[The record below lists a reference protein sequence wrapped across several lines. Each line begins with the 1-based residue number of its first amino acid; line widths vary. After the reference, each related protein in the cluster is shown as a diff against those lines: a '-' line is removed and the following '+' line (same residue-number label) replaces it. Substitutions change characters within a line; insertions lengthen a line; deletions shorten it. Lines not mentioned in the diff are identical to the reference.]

1 MSEAALS
8 LVVAERTEINPLI
21 VSLRL
26 RHPSG
31 AMLPGAEPGAHIS
44 IAVPGDAWRHY
55 SLIDFDGSLAAPR
68 EWRIAVRLE
77 DPSRGGS
84 RFVHERLHQGET
96 VRVLP
101 PENDFPLDPD
111 AGDPVLIAGGI
122 GITPITGIAGAL
134 SRAGKSFALHYSGRS
149 AGLLAFVPELRALCG
164 ERLSLYADDEPART
178 FSVPK
183 LVAGL
188 RRGRPIYVCGP
199 RGMIEAV
206 IAEATARG
214 WDRAAV
220 RFELFTEAA
229 GSAADAAFELVLA
242 QSGRTL
248 TVPPGRSIIDVME
261 EAGLDPM
268 YSCQRGECGVCT
280 TDVLEGEVDHRDLY
294 LSDQEKAS
302 GKMMQI
308 CVSRARGKRLVI
320 DA

>member
-8 LVVAERTEINPLI
+8 LVVTERTEINPLI

-26 RHPSG
+26 RDPNG
-31 AMLPGAEPGAHIS
+31 APLAGAEPGAHIS
-44 IAVPGDAWRHY
+44 LAVPGEAWRHY

-68 EWRIAVRLE
+68 DWRIAVRLE

-84 RFVHERLHQGET
+84 RFVHEHLHEGET

-101 PENDFPLDPD
+101 PQNDFPLDAD
-111 AGDPVLIAGGI
+111 AENPVLIAGGI
-122 GITPITGIAGAL
+122 GITPITGMAGAL
-134 SRAGKSFALHYSGRS
+134 SRANKPFALHYSGRS

-164 ERLSLYADDEPART
+164 ERLSIYADDEPART
-178 FSVPK
+178 LSVPR
-183 LVAGL
+183 LIAGL

-214 WDRAAV
+214 WERSAV

-248 TVPPGRSIIDVME
+248 TVPPGRSIIEVME

-280 TDVLEGEVDHRDLY
+280 TDVLEGEVEHRDLY
-294 LSDQEKAS
+294 LTDAEKAS
-302 GKMMQI
+302 GKVMQI

>member
-26 RHPSG
+26 RHPRG
-31 AMLPGAEPGAHIS
+31 TPLPGAEPGAHIS
-44 IAVPGDAWRHY
+44 LAVPVEAWRHY
-55 SLIDFDGSLAAPR
+55 SLIDFDGSLGAPR
-68 EWRIAVRLE
+68 DWRIAVRLE

-84 RFVHERLHQGET
+84 RFVHERLHEGEI

-101 PENDFPLDPD
+101 PQNDFPLDPNAD
-111 AGDPVLIAGGI
+111 NPVLIAGGI
-122 GITPITGIAGAL
+122 GVTPITGMAGAL
-134 SRAGKSFALHYSGRS
+134 SRAGRPFAVHYSGRS
-149 AGLLAFVPELRALCG
+149 AGLLAFVPELQALCG

-178 FSVPK
+178 LSVPR
-183 LVAGL
+183 LIAGL

-242 QSGRTL
+242 QSGLTL

-280 TDVLEGEVDHRDLY
+280 TEVLEGEVDHRDLY
-294 LSDQEKAS
+294 LSDAEKAS